1 MLAGKSERRWCT
13 ERFACEVKRATE
25 RGKTASS
32 SSIPVGQKSRELARI
47 FAMYLRGV
55 FDRTTVDG
63 VIADVVDYER
73 QLIVHTGRGLRDAR
87 VLEIGYG
94 ARPLRLFAALAFGA
108 DITGI
113 DLDAPM
119 LAGSPREIIEMW
131 RRNGA
136 ERAIKSV
143 MRFTLFDLLERRFLA
158 QALQKRGLKLSVDR
172 GRLLVGDAASLE
184 LPPVSF
190 EHMPENSIRCLLP
203 KLAGWLDPNGFSLIR
218 PNIFPGITGGHLTD
232 WFTRAEVNA
241 CRKRKAE
248 PWEHLRKRRFM
259 PTGYLNGLT
268 RAQYRELFSVD
279 FEILEERVRYPNL
292 GRQHLTEEV
301 AGELSGF
308 GEEELFSNQVQFV
321 LKPRQGR
328 SPSRRHSRIQNSRDK
343 RCL

>member
-1 MLAGKSERRWCT
+1 MLAGKSERPGRT
-13 ERFACEVKRATE
+13 ERFACEVKSATE
-25 RGKTASS
+25 RGMTASS
-32 SSIPVGQKSRELARI
+32 SSIPVGQKGRELARI
-47 FAMYLRGV
+47 FAMRLRGV

-73 QLIVHTGRGLRDAR
+73 QLNVHTGRGLRDAR

-108 DITGI
+108 EISGI
-113 DLDAPM
+113 DLDTPM
-119 LAGSPREIIEMW
+119 LAGSPREIIAMW

-136 ERAIKSV
+136 ERVIKSV
-143 MRFTLFDLLERRFLA
+143 IRFTLFDLLERRFLA

-172 GRLLVGDAASLE
+172 SRLLVGDAASLE
-184 LPPVSF
+184 LPPVSFELVYSEDVF

-203 KLAGWLDPNGFSLIR
+203 KLAGWVDRKGFCLIR
-218 PNIFPGITGGHLTD
+218 PNIFAGITGGHLTD
-232 WFTRAEVNA
+232 WFTPAEVNA

-268 RAQYRELFSVD
+268 RAQYRDLFSVD

-292 GRQHLTEEV
+292 GRQHLSEEI

-328 SPSRRHSRIQNSRDK
+328 PPSCRSSTQ
-343 RCL
+343 

>member
-1 MLAGKSERRWCT
+1 MKGAIERR
-13 ERFACEVKRATE
+13 
-25 RGKTASS
+25 KTASS
-32 SSIPVGQKSRELARI
+32 SSMPLGQKSRELARI
-47 FAMYLRGV
+47 LAIRLKGM

-73 QLIVHTGRGLRDAR
+73 QLVVHTGRGLRGAR

-119 LAGSPREIIEMW
+119 LAGSPSEIIEMW
-131 RRNGA
+131 RLNGV

-143 MRFTLFDLLERRFLA
+143 IRFAFFDLLERRFLA
-158 QALQKRGLKLSVDR
+158 EALRKRGLKLSVDR
-172 GRLLVGDAASLE
+172 NRLLVGDAADLE

-190 EHMPENSIRCLLP
+190 ELVYSEDVFEHIPEHSIRRLLP
-203 KLAGWLDPNGFSLIR
+203 KLAESLDPNGVGLIR
-218 PNIFPGITGGHLTD
+218 PNIFAGITGGHLTE
-232 WFTRAEVNA
+232 WLTRAEVNA

-268 RAQYRELFSVD
+268 RAQYRELFSED
-279 FEILEERVRYPNL
+279 FEILEEHVRYPNL
-292 GRQHLTEEV
+292 GSQYLTADV
-301 AGELSGF
+301 AAELSGL

-321 LKPRQGR
+321 LKPRRWKASIGR
-328 SPSRRHSRIQNSRDK
+328 PITIQKKSGTNAVHD
-343 RCL
+343 

>member
-1 MLAGKSERRWCT
+1 MLAGKSERPGRT
-13 ERFACEVKRATE
+13 ERFACEVKSATE
-25 RGKTASS
+25 RGMTASS
-32 SSIPVGQKSRELARI
+32 SSIPVGQKGRELARI
-47 FAMYLRGV
+47 FAMRLRGV

-108 DITGI
+108 EISGI
-113 DLDAPM
+113 DLDTPM
-119 LAGSPREIIEMW
+119 LAGSPREIIAMW

-136 ERAIKSV
+136 ERVIKSV
-143 MRFTLFDLLERRFLA
+143 IRFTLFDLLERRFLA

-172 GRLLVGDAASLE
+172 SRLLVGDAASLE
-184 LPPVSF
+184 LPPVSFELVYSEDVF

-203 KLAGWLDPNGFSLIR
+203 KLAGWLDRKGFCLIR
-218 PNIFPGITGGHLTD
+218 PNIFAGITGGHLTD
-232 WFTRAEVNA
+232 WFTPAEVNA

-268 RAQYRELFSVD
+268 RAQYRDLFSVD

-292 GRQHLTEEV
+292 GRQHLTEEI

-328 SPSRRHSRIQNSRDK
+328 PPSCRSSTQ
-343 RCL
+343 